1 VRPSPWEE
9 LVEEIGSSDE
19 DALIEQAIDIVRTAG
34 KASTSLLQRRLR
46 IGFPRAARLMDE
58 LEEMGVIGPSV
69 GSGKERDVLLDEG
82 EEEE

>member
-1 VRPSPWEE
+1 
-9 LVEEIGSSDE
+9 
-19 DALIEQAIDIVRTAG
+19 
-34 KASTSLLQRRLR
+34 
-46 IGFPRAARLMDE
+46 MDE